1 MISSFTQV
9 SLSPARLDDIRRGVG
24 VYKSTWADLRQEYPP
39 AKSCFAP
46 LNFRVSSWSGITT
59 EDVTGLGNDID
70 ADEAYSQAGAMLAY
84 GLDII
89 RSAVDGPTVDKGLV
103 LQAGDLLATLCATIM
118 DTRDRHRDSVNK
130 AVAEKIGAFGCI
142 LDNLGNL
149 PPTGGTFHY
158 LDGTER

>member
-9 SLSPARLDDIRRGVG
+9 SLSPTRLDDIRRGVG

-46 LNFRVSSWSGITT
+46 LNFRVSSWSAIAT

-130 AVAEKIGAFGCI
+130 AVAEKIGAFG
-142 LDNLGNL
+142 
-149 PPTGGTFHY
+149 
-158 LDGTER
+158 